1 MTSAR
6 QDVSMTVN
14 GKSREISCDGA
25 TTLLTTLRDTLALTG
40 AKRGCNQGVC
50 GACTVLID
58 GRPARA
64 CLTLAADLDGSEVTT
79 IEGLAPRG
87 ELTRIQASLLRQNAV
102 QCGFCTSGIVMTAHD
117 FLQRNPSTDPDAVRT
132 ALSGNICRC
141 SGYRSIVDAVI
152 DAAMGGEAE

>member
-1 MTSAR
+1 MTGVS

-14 GKSREISCDGA
+14 GAERRLSCDLS
-25 TTLLTTLRDTLALTG
+25 TTLLTALRETFALTG

-50 GACTVLID
+50 GACTVLVD

-64 CLTLAADLDGSEVTT
+64 CLTLAADLDGAEVTT
-79 IEGLAPRG
+79 VEGLAPRG
-87 ELTRIQASLLRQNAV
+87 KLTKVQESLLRQNAV
-102 QCGFCTSGIVMTAHD
+102 QCGFCTSGVVMVAHD

-152 DAAMGGEAE
+152 DAASGEAG